1 MLLTLMLA
9 LALGGGCIALLQ
21 AKLRPVVAQAAQ
33 SLIQNQ
39 MTAVID
45 QAVAT
50 SLAQDDVEY
59 GDLVSIQRD
68 EEGSITSLTADTA
81 AMNQLRLE
89 LVSQVL
95 SVLEEVDVSVI
106 RIPLGSLIDSELVWA
121 KGPAIQARA
130 LYVGSVSA
138 EYESDFSS
146 AGVNQTLHRIWLEL
160 SVPLKVLLPGQ
171 TLETRVDTKVCVG
184 ETVVVG
190 QVPQFYLPHPTDD
203 SGTR

>member
-121 KGPAIQARA
+121 KGPAIKDRA

-138 EYESDFSS
+138 EYERDFSS

-190 QVPQFYLPHPTDD
+190 QVPQFYLPYPTYD